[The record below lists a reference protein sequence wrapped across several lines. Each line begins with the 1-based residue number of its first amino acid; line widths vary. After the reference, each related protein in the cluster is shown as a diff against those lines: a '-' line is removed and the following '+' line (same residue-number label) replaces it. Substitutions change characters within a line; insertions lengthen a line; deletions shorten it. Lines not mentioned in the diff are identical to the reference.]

1 MPIATAA
8 NVAQGAAAL
17 ALAVK
22 TRNKKTKA
30 LALPASLSAFL
41 GITEPAIFG
50 VNIRYMK
57 PFVAGIIGG
66 ACGALVAG
74 WTGIGATAYGVTGLF
89 GYLITTDYTLQYT
102 LVIVTAVAV
111 AFVLS
116 WILYSDETVEG
127 KKAAEGKEAAGSAD
141 AADGNKT
148 QKQVEEAAET
158 QPEEAADSTPEGAA
172 YQVFSPLNGDAIPL
186 SEVKDETFA
195 GEILGKGMA
204 VIPSEGK
211 VYAPFDG
218 TVETIF
224 PTGHAVALKS
234 AQGVEALIHVGM
246 DTVKLN
252 GKYYTAKVQDG
263 ASVKK
268 GDLLVEF
275 DLDGIRG
282 EGYDLTTPVV
292 ITNTDE
298 YAQVKAVKTGK
309 TAAGDPVIEITR

>member
-1 MPIATAA
+1 M
-8 NVAQGAAAL
+8 
-17 ALAVK
+17 
-22 TRNKKTKA
+22 
-30 LALPASLSAFL
+30 
-41 GITEPAIFG
+41 
-50 VNIRYMK
+50 NIRYMK

-127 KKAAEGKEAAGSAD
+127 QKTAEGKEAVGSAD
-141 AADGNKT
+141 AADESET

-158 QPEEAADSTPEGAA
+158 QPEEAADRTQDKAA
-172 YQVFSPLNGDAIPL
+172 YQVFSPLNGNAIPL

-263 ASVKK
+263 ATVKK

-282 EGYDLTTPVV
+282 EGYDVTTPVV

-309 TAAGDPVIEITR
+309 TTAGDPVIEITR

>member
-1 MPIATAA
+1 M
-8 NVAQGAAAL
+8 
-17 ALAVK
+17 
-22 TRNKKTKA
+22 
-30 LALPASLSAFL
+30 
-41 GITEPAIFG
+41 
-50 VNIRYMK
+50 
-57 PFVAGIIGG
+57 
-66 ACGALVAG
+66 
-74 WTGIGATAYGVTGLF
+74 
-89 GYLITTDYTLQYT
+89 
-102 LVIVTAVAV
+102 
-111 AFVLS
+111 
-116 WILYSDETVEG
+116 
-127 KKAAEGKEAAGSAD
+127 
-141 AADGNKT
+141 
-148 QKQVEEAAET
+148 
-158 QPEEAADSTPEGAA
+158 
-172 YQVFSPLNGDAIPL
+172 
-186 SEVKDETFA
+186 KDETFA

-282 EGYDLTTPVV
+282 EGYDVTTPVV

-309 TAAGDPVIEITR
+309 NDGRRSGDRDYPVKNGGGKNTDAGLPGNECGPAI

>member
-1 MPIATAA
+1 M
-8 NVAQGAAAL
+8 
-17 ALAVK
+17 
-22 TRNKKTKA
+22 
-30 LALPASLSAFL
+30 
-41 GITEPAIFG
+41 
-50 VNIRYMK
+50 
-57 PFVAGIIGG
+57 
-66 ACGALVAG
+66 
-74 WTGIGATAYGVTGLF
+74 
-89 GYLITTDYTLQYT
+89 
-102 LVIVTAVAV
+102 
-111 AFVLS
+111 
-116 WILYSDETVEG
+116 
-127 KKAAEGKEAAGSAD
+127 
-141 AADGNKT
+141 DGNET
-148 QKQVEEAAET
+148 QKQVSEAAET
-158 QPEEAADSTPEGAA
+158 QQEAAADSMQEGAA

-275 DLDGIRG
+275 DLDGIRS
-282 EGYDLTTPVV
+282 EGYDVTTPVV

-298 YAQVKAVKTGK
+298 YAQVKAAKTGK
-309 TAAGDPVIEITR
+309 TMAGEPVIEIVR

>member
-1 MPIATAA
+1 M
-8 NVAQGAAAL
+8 
-17 ALAVK
+17 
-22 TRNKKTKA
+22 
-30 LALPASLSAFL
+30 
-41 GITEPAIFG
+41 
-50 VNIRYMK
+50 
-57 PFVAGIIGG
+57 
-66 ACGALVAG
+66 
-74 WTGIGATAYGVTGLF
+74 
-89 GYLITTDYTLQYT
+89 
-102 LVIVTAVAV
+102 
-111 AFVLS
+111 
-116 WILYSDETVEG
+116 
-127 KKAAEGKEAAGSAD
+127 
-141 AADGNKT
+141 
-148 QKQVEEAAET
+148 
-158 QPEEAADSTPEGAA
+158 
-172 YQVFSPLNGDAIPL
+172 
-186 SEVKDETFA
+186 KDETFA

-282 EGYDLTTPVV
+282 EGYDVTTPVV

-309 TAAGDPVIEITR
+309 TTAGDPVIEITR